1 MENLDRLYQWLDKEG
16 VFLFDR
22 QLPFSKKDSHA
33 TTIKLKP
40 PFEAWGIFL
49 DKGRL
54 RTAPEEKSA
63 LLHESGHYA
72 TGTTHEASSPFDL
85 IEKHEYKADKW
96 AVQRALSADELDEA
110 VAAGHIEL
118 WDLAEYFGVTEDF
131 MRKAVCWY
139 TYGTLATELYF

>member
-1 MENLDRLYQWLDKEG
+1 MENLDNLYQWLDKEG

-96 AVQRALSADELDEA
+96 AVQRALSSDELDEA
-110 VAAGHIEL
+110 VVEGHIEL
-118 WDLAEYFGVTEDF
+118 WDLAEYFGVTEDLI
-131 MRKAVCWY
+131 RKAVCWY
-139 TYGTLATELYF
+139 TYGSLNADLYF